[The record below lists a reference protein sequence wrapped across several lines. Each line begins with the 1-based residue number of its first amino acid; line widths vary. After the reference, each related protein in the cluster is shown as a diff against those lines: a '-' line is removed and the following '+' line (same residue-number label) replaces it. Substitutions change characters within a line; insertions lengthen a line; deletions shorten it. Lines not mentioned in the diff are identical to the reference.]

1 MAFERKCAD
10 SGGVSSLQVGKIQKG
25 AGGAVGIWRLGVL
38 RGESRGCWEMRVKN
52 GGARVTGQDDGA
64 QPQKSLQNPPWS

>member
-1 MAFERKCAD
+1 M
-10 SGGVSSLQVGKIQKG
+10 
-25 AGGAVGIWRLGVL
+25 GIWRLGVL

-64 QPQKSLQNPPWS
+64 QPQKSLQNPPWSWSED